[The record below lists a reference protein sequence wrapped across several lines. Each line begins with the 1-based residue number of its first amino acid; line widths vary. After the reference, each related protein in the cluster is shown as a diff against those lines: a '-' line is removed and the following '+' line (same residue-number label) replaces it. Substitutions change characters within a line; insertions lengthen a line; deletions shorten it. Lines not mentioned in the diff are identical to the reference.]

1 MTDKHRNEAISNAL
15 KRRIRKFSRIEKVF
29 YGAIILTAITM
40 AVSIIYLQSRNL
52 QVQQEITNLNSQ
64 ISDMQ
69 TDYDNAKQEVNEL
82 TSRDRIEQIAGNA
95 GLTSQQDNICL
106 LYTSPSPRDKRQSR
120 MPSSA

>member
-29 YGAIILTAITM
+29 YGSIILTAIIM

-95 GLTSQQDNICL
+95 GLTSQQDNI
-106 LYTSPSPRDKRQSR
+106 KQV
-120 MPSSA
+120 

>member
-29 YGAIILTAITM
+29 YGSIILTAITM

-82 TSRDRIEQIAGNA
+82 TSRDRVEQIAGNA
-95 GLTSQQDNICL
+95 GLTSWQDNI
-106 LYTSPSPRDKRQSR
+106 KQVE
-120 MPSSA
+120 

>member
-29 YGAIILTAITM
+29 YGSIILTAITM

-95 GLTSQQDNICL
+95 GLTSQQDNI
-106 LYTSPSPRDKRQSR
+106 KQV
-120 MPSSA
+120 

>member
-29 YGAIILTAITM
+29 YGSIILTAIIM

-95 GLTSQQDNICL
+95 GLTSQQDNI
-106 LYTSPSPRDKRQSR
+106 KQVE
-120 MPSSA
+120 

>member
-29 YGAIILTAITM
+29 YGSIILTAITM
-40 AVSIIYLQSRNL
+40 AASIIYLQSRNL

-82 TSRDRIEQIAGNA
+82 TSRNRIEQIAGNA
-95 GLTSQQDNICL
+95 GLTSRQDNI
-106 LYTSPSPRDKRQSR
+106 KQVE
-120 MPSSA
+120 

>member
-15 KRRIRKFSRIEKVF
+15 KRRIRKFSRVEKVF
-29 YGAIILTAITM
+29 YGSIILTAITM

-95 GLTSQQDNICL
+95 GLTSQQDNI
-106 LYTSPSPRDKRQSR
+106 KQVE
-120 MPSSA
+120 

>member
-29 YGAIILTAITM
+29 YGSIILTAITM

-82 TSRDRIEQIAGNA
+82 TSRDRIEQIAENA
-95 GLTSQQDNICL
+95 GLTSQQDNI
-106 LYTSPSPRDKRQSR
+106 KQVE
-120 MPSSA
+120 

>member
-29 YGAIILTAITM
+29 YGSIILTAITM

-82 TSRDRIEQIAGNA
+82 SSRDRVEQIAQNA
-95 GLTSQQDNICL
+95 GLTSQQDNI
-106 LYTSPSPRDKRQSR
+106 KQVE
-120 MPSSA
+120 

>member
-15 KRRIRKFSRIEKVF
+15 KRRIRKFSRIETVF
-29 YGAIILTAITM
+29 YGSIILTAITM

-95 GLTSQQDNICL
+95 GLTSQQDNI
-106 LYTSPSPRDKRQSR
+106 KQVE
-120 MPSSA
+120 

>member
-15 KRRIRKFSRIEKVF
+15 KRRIRKFSRIEKIF
-29 YGAIILTAITM
+29 YGSIILTAITM

-95 GLTSQQDNICL
+95 GLTSQQDNI
-106 LYTSPSPRDKRQSR
+106 KQVE
-120 MPSSA
+120 

>member
-29 YGAIILTAITM
+29 YGSIILTAITM

-95 GLTSQQDNICL
+95 GFTSQQDNI
-106 LYTSPSPRDKRQSR
+106 KQVE
-120 MPSSA
+120 

>member
-95 GLTSQQDNICL
+95 GLTSQQDNI
-106 LYTSPSPRDKRQSR
+106 KKKKKK
-120 MPSSA
+120 

>member
-29 YGAIILTAITM
+29 YGSIILTAITM

-64 ISDMQ
+64 ISDMHS
-69 TDYDNAKQEVNEL
+69 DSDISFHEVNE
-82 TSRDRIEQIAGNA
+82 SKCRERI
-95 GLTSQQDNICL
+95 
-106 LYTSPSPRDKRQSR
+106 
-120 MPSSA
+120 

>member
-29 YGAIILTAITM
+29 YGAVILTAITM

-95 GLTSQQDNICL
+95 GLTSQQDNI
-106 LYTSPSPRDKRQSR
+106 KQVE
-120 MPSSA
+120 

>member
-1 MTDKHRNEAISNAL
+1 MTEKHRNEAIANAL
-15 KRRIRKFSRIEKVF
+15 KRRIRKFSRVEKAF
-29 YGAIILTAITM
+29 YGSIIITAITM

-95 GLTSQQDNICL
+95 GLTSQQDNI
-106 LYTSPSPRDKRQSR
+106 KQVE
-120 MPSSA
+120 

>member
-1 MTDKHRNEAISNAL
+1 
-15 KRRIRKFSRIEKVF
+15 
-29 YGAIILTAITM
+29 M

-95 GLTSQQDNICL
+95 GLTSQQDNI
-106 LYTSPSPRDKRQSR
+106 KQVE
-120 MPSSA
+120 

>member
-1 MTDKHRNEAISNAL
+1 MWLEKHRNEAISNAL

-29 YGAIILTAITM
+29 YGSIILTAITM

-82 TSRDRIEQIAGNA
+82 TSRNRIEQIAGNA
-95 GLTSQQDNICL
+95 GLTSRQDNI
-106 LYTSPSPRDKRQSR
+106 KQVE
-120 MPSSA
+120 

>member
-29 YGAIILTAITM
+29 YSSIILTAIIM

-69 TDYDNAKQEVNEL
+69 TDYHNAKQEVNEL

-95 GLTSQQDNICL
+95 GLTSQQDNI
-106 LYTSPSPRDKRQSR
+106 KQVE
-120 MPSSA
+120 

>member
-29 YGAIILTAITM
+29 YGSIILTAITM

-52 QVQQEITNLNSQ
+52 QVQQEITNLNTQ

-95 GLTSQQDNICL
+95 GLTSQQDNI
-106 LYTSPSPRDKRQSR
+106 KQVE
-120 MPSSA
+120 

>member
-29 YGAIILTAITM
+29 YGSIILTAITM

-64 ISDMQ
+64 ISNMQ

-95 GLTSQQDNICL
+95 GLTSQQDNI
-106 LYTSPSPRDKRQSR
+106 KQVE
-120 MPSSA
+120 

>member
-1 MTDKHRNEAISNAL
+1 MTDKHRNKAISNAL

-29 YGAIILTAITM
+29 YSAIILTAITM

-95 GLTSQQDNICL
+95 GLTSQQDNI
-106 LYTSPSPRDKRQSR
+106 KQVE
-120 MPSSA
+120 

>member
-52 QVQQEITNLNSQ
+52 QVQQEITNSQ

-95 GLTSQQDNICL
+95 GLTSQQDNI
-106 LYTSPSPRDKRQSR
+106 KQVE
-120 MPSSA
+120 

>member
-1 MTDKHRNEAISNAL
+1 MTEKHRNEAISNAL

-95 GLTSQQDNICL
+95 GLTSQQDNI
-106 LYTSPSPRDKRQSR
+106 KQVE
-120 MPSSA
+120 

>member
-29 YGAIILTAITM
+29 YGSIILTAIIM

-95 GLTSQQDNICL
+95 GLTSQQDNI
-106 LYTSPSPRDKRQSR
+106 K
-120 MPSSA
+120 

>member
-1 MTDKHRNEAISNAL
+1 MLL
-15 KRRIRKFSRIEKVF
+15 KDGLENFRELKKVF

-95 GLTSQQDNICL
+95 
-106 LYTSPSPRDKRQSR
+106 
-120 MPSSA
+120 A